1 MTSNSDLMGKIDKVL
16 VERKLKTT
24 SSKIL
29 NSCDLFTKNFV
40 YAADLENYETI
51 KQEIQTKLM
60 YSVLAKF
67 RKQPLQKFLITRLEY
82 PQLQKKSLYSTY
94 AIQILTHE
102 LTMEEIKFL
111 NLTQIL
117 RLLIN

>member
-1 MTSNSDLMGKIDKVL
+1 MDKIDKVL
-16 VERKLKTT
+16 VQRKLKTT

-40 YAADLENYETI
+40 YMVDLHNYETI
-51 KQEIQTKLM
+51 KQEIQTNLM
-60 YSVLAKF
+60 FSIMAKF
-67 RKQPLQKFLITRLEY
+67 RKQPSQKFLISRLEY

-117 RLLIN
+117 RLLGN